1 MNIVLWVFQAILA
14 IKLLTVSIE
23 HGFRQ
28 GKPEMVGAIQKL
40 GRTSIVLLYLTTLAS
55 FFGALA
61 LILPGL
67 IGWPPI
73 VTPLAALAVAV
84 LLLASIPLHL
94 RSREKPKIFVSL
106 VLLVFAIIVAIG
118 RW

>member
-1 MNIVLWVFQAILA
+1 MNILLWVLQVILA
-14 IKLLTVSIE
+14 VKLLTAALE

-28 GKPEMVGAIQKL
+28 AKPEMQAARAKL
-40 GRTSIVLLYLTTLAS
+40 GRPAPALLYLTTLGT

-67 IGWPPI
+67 LGFPSI
-73 VTPLAALAVAV
+73 VTPLAAMAVVV

-106 VLLVFAIIVAIG
+106 VLAVFAIIVAIG

>member
-1 MNIVLWVFQAILA
+1 MNTFLWIVQIILA
-14 IKLLTVSIE
+14 IKLLTAALE

-28 GKPEMVGAIQKL
+28 GKPEMKTARVKIGNPAPA
-40 GRTSIVLLYLTTLAS
+40 LLYLTTLGT

-67 IGWPPI
+67 LGFPSI
-73 VTPLAALAVAV
+73 VTPLAAIAVVV

-106 VLLVFAIIVAIG
+106 VLAALAIVVAIG